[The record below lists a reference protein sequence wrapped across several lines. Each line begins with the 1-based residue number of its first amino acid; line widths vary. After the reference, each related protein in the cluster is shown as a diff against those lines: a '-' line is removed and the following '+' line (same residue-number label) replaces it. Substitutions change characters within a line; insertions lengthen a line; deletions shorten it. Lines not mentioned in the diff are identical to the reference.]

1 MICVSIGRTRHKMMV
16 LEHQALASAGA
27 DLVELRI
34 DWLSRVPELNRL
46 LKDRPTPTIV
56 TCRRKEDSGRW
67 RGSEDERITL
77 LRSAIV
83 AGVEFVD
90 LEVDVAPKIPRY
102 GKTKRIVSYHNF
114 DETPENLEEIY
125 EEMCQQDADVIKI
138 VTMANSPVDGVRML
152 SLVQNAKTPTVGF
165 CMGEFGLF
173 TRVLCGKF
181 GSPFTYA
188 SFSSEREL
196 APGQLSFKDMV
207 EIYRYDQINE
217 KTSIYGVIGDPVGHS
232 LSPVIHNEAF
242 EDAGVDAVYLPFRIP
257 KHVLVD
263 SIQALQKLGV
273 RGFSVTIPHKQ
284 AVSQFAHHQ
293 DAAVRACGAANTL
306 YCTPRG
312 AWTAANTDYDAAMA
326 TLRIG
331 MGGKD
336 DTSELDGKRILM
348 LGAGG
353 VARAIG
359 LGVLRAGAALTL
371 TNRTKER
378 GEALAKELGCQFV
391 QWENRGAEFADV
403 LINCTPIGMHPEVDA
418 TPFNDNWLRE
428 GMLVFD
434 TIYTPENTLL
444 LKQARDRDCK
454 TVSGLEMFVRQA
466 GVQFECFTDSAAPLE
481 TMRAVLR
488 KAISPVNI

>member
-16 LEHQALASAGA
+16 LEHQALAKAGA
-27 DLVELRI
+27 PLVELRI
-34 DWLSRVPELNRL
+34 DWLSRVPELKRL
-46 LKDRPTPTIV
+46 LDDRPTPTVV
-56 TCRRKEDSGRW
+56 TCRRKEDLGRW
-67 RGSEDERITL
+67 RGSEEERITL

-83 AGVEFVD
+83 SGVEFVD
-90 LEVDVAPKIPRY
+90 LEIDLAPKIPRY
-102 GKTKRIVSYHNF
+102 GNTKRIISYHNF
-114 DETPENLEEIY
+114 DETPDNLEEIY
-125 EEMCQQDADVIKI
+125 EELTEQDSDVIKI
-138 VTMANSPVDGVRML
+138 VTMANSPVDGVRMM
-152 SLVQNAKTPTVGF
+152 SLLQNAKKPTVGF

-196 APGQLSFKDMV
+196 APGQISFKDMV
-207 EIYRYDQINE
+207 EIYRYEQINAE
-217 KTSIYGVIGDPVGHS
+217 TSIFGVLGDPVGHS

-242 EDAGVDAVYLPFRIP
+242 DESSVDAVYLPFRVP
-257 KHVLVD
+257 KQDLTESV
-263 SIQALQKLGV
+263 QALQKLGV
-273 RGFSVTIPHKQ
+273 QGFSVTIPHKE

-293 DAAVRACGAANTL
+293 DAAVKACGAANTL
-306 YCTPRG
+306 YRSPRG

-326 TLRIG
+326 TLRLG
-331 MGGKD
+331 LGGDEDSAK
-336 DTSELDGKRILM
+336 LDGKRILM

-359 LGVLRAGAALTL
+359 LGVIRAGAALTI

-378 GEALAKELGCQFV
+378 GESLAKQLGCQFV
-391 QWENRGAEFADV
+391 QWENRGSEYADV
-403 LINCTPIGMHPEVDA
+403 LINCTPIGMHPDVDA
-418 TPFNDNWLRE
+418 TPFKDNWLRE

-444 LKQARDRDCK
+444 MKQARERGCK
-454 TVSGLEMFVRQA
+454 TISGLEMFVRQA
-466 GVQFECFTDSAAPLE
+466 GVQYECFTDKAAPLDI
-481 TMRAVLR
+481 MRKILR